1 MKRLCEIG
9 AESGAAIAAILWF
22 ISARIRL
29 SKRSVVKRGLASGI
43 DDPRQVLLL
52 VYQQS
57 RWSAWAAIAA
67 GSAALFALADGFFC
81 CMDDNE
87 NQTVSDCAARD
98 NRAGTGAYRNAH
110 RCRGDVPR
118 PTRHRSCGARTTMH
132 RLRGPWFRRRS
143 TRAAL
148 M

>member
-29 SKRSVVKRGLASGI
+29 SKRSAVRRGLASGI

-57 RWSAWAAIAA
+57 R
-67 GSAALFALADGFFC
+67 
-81 CMDDNE
+81 
-87 NQTVSDCAARD
+87 
-98 NRAGTGAYRNAH
+98 
-110 RCRGDVPR
+110 
-118 PTRHRSCGARTTMH
+118 
-132 RLRGPWFRRRS
+132 
-143 TRAAL
+143 
-148 M
+148 

>member
-22 ISARIRL
+22 ISARMRL
-29 SKRSVVKRGLASGI
+29 SKGSKIKRGLASGI

-67 GSAALFALADGFFC
+67 GRLRCSRWPMDFSDVETLATYERAADAFLSGSISSSTENGFFK
-81 CMDDNE
+81 
-87 NQTVSDCAARD
+87 
-98 NRAGTGAYRNAH
+98 NA
-110 RCRGDVPR
+110 
-118 PTRHRSCGARTTMH
+118 MH
-132 RLRGPWFRRRS
+132 PEF
-143 TRAAL
+143 RAASRTDGVSFPV

>member
-1 MKRLCEIG
+1 MPDRMSEKGLRGRYGMKRLCEIG

-29 SKRSVVKRGLASGI
+29 SKRSVLKRGLASGI

-67 GSAALFALADGFFC
+67 GLAALFALADGFF
-81 CMDDNE
+81 
-87 NQTVSDCAARD
+87 
-98 NRAGTGAYRNAH
+98 
-110 RCRGDVPR
+110 
-118 PTRHRSCGARTTMH
+118 
-132 RLRGPWFRRRS
+132 
-143 TRAAL
+143 
-148 M
+148 

>member
-22 ISARIRL
+22 ISARMRL
-29 SKRSVVKRGLASGI
+29 SKGSKIKRGLASGI

-67 GSAALFALADGFFC
+67 GSAALFALADGF
-81 CMDDNE
+81 
-87 NQTVSDCAARD
+87 SDVERLATYK
-98 NRAGTGAYRNAH
+98 RAVDAFLSGSIN
-110 RCRGDVPR
+110 
-118 PTRHRSCGARTTMH
+118 S
-132 RLRGPWFRRRS
+132 
-143 TRAAL
+143 
-148 M
+148 